1 MTELSPRDLVMDF
14 FRRRTPSQ
22 GSLAADSKVKQT
34 VEALQVLQ
42 KTLHEL
48 TPPEQAAVQD
58 TLPFAAPEWLEGLA
72 LSIRSSSTGRG
83 VVQKETSSAGTTVTT
98 KEAGDDARMQL
109 TTDAKK
115 VVIVLVGVPARGK
128 SLIGFVLPRTVPCPL
143 PARLMPNP
151 SCRPATSSSTFC
163 AGADMS
169 QSTSTSAATAVAR
182 TRLALTRL
190 RAPRRVLNVF
200 AARLEPRG
208 QQKMPA

>member
-1 MTELSPRDLVMDF
+1 MDF

-83 VVQKETSSAGTTVTT
+83 VVQKEMSSAGTTVTT

-128 SLIGFVLPRTVPCPL
+128 SLIGFVLPRARPL
-143 PARLMPNP
+143 SIA
-151 SCRPATSSSTFC
+151 RPADAEPILSASHKLEHFLCWRGYVTRSFKVGAYRRGENE
-163 AGADMS
+163 AGADA
-169 QSTSTSAATAVAR
+169 SAGAPSR
-182 TRLALTRL
+182 PQCL
-190 RAPRRVLNVF
+190 RCQA
-200 AARLEPRG
+200 
-208 QQKMPA
+208 